1 MQTLETKQYLASTLG
16 SLQNTMA
23 SSGESEL
30 NRKVTKAL
38 EKCTACIYSISNEPT
53 LACYCIEEHLIKTG
67 VQLTDRREEMRKLE
81 KQLSGALFD
90 IEFSIDSVKRMKN
103 SNENFKSTQD
113 LIKNAIFCN
122 RQCDYNTL
130 SKRRFQQQMEKDH
143 SVDDFRRITSAASS
157 SGTSREAKRSA
168 FQRFST
174 SFEHSIEGLAS
185 SASVDFKAAI
195 SHISQLTSAAGGS
208 GQRTNTSNPTNQRK
222 DSANSE
228 QAATSSKESNDE
240 TIKEEHHKE
249 EGDKK

>member
-16 SLQNTMA
+16 SLQSTMA
-23 SSGESEL
+23 GSAESEL

-38 EKCTACIYSISNEPT
+38 EKCTTCIYSISNEPT

-67 VQLTDRREEMRKLE
+67 VQLTDRRDEMRKLE

-103 SNENFKSTQD
+103 SNDNFKRTQD
-113 LIKNAIFCN
+113 LITNSIFSKQ
-122 RQCDYNTL
+122 QCDYNAL

-143 SVDDFRRITSAASS
+143 SVDDFRRLTSAGASS
-157 SGTSREAKRSA
+157 SSSREAKRSA

-174 SFEHSIEGLAS
+174 SFEASIEGLAS

-195 SHISQLTSAAGGS
+195 SHISQLTSSGAATTAANAAAN
-208 GQRTNTSNPTNQRK
+208 QTNQNKDAERSAISSK
-222 DSANSE
+222 DSNE
-228 QAATSSKESNDE
+228 TLKEESNKD
-240 TIKEEHHKE
+240 
-249 EGDKK
+249 DKK